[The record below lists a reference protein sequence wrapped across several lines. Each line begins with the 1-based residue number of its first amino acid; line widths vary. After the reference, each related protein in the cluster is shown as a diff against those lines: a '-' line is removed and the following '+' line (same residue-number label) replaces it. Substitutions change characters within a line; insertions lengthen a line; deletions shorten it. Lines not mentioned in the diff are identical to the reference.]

1 MGADSKL
8 PMGNIL
14 RNGERGS
21 VYYKRM
27 TDGIIDGGISP
38 TFPDSL
44 VYNTSTTVDINSEIS
59 DTHYIYQANIPESP
73 SSGGGELSGLVFR
86 FTATNT
92 SPSAEDYYGYK
103 GLIFYRLKDLPVQ
116 KGALNI
122 SNDSITSAPTSNHVE
137 DLLVY
142 STSSKN
148 KRKNP
153 NWDYIIQF
161 GNLSGKL
168 EGEVVEIDGSM
179 MAMRDPY
186 ITYED
191 AMSAEA
197 VFKGPKRILK
207 RYKTYNETLGC
218 DIIRLQTKKG
228 AWYGAGMLGHTRFT
242 PRDNRKWYTDEPEL
256 RKTYNDLVKHQ
267 YIEVLKENPEIRN
280 SLVPESQQTSFTP
293 EKTSMIKQAM
303 FSPTYRTAAVATDSG
318 DNSPAM
324 DISYAKLDAGS
335 EYANGEGIGLHMHAL
350 WRYDDSNL
358 PRYGDET
365 ASSSTMARAICSF
378 TTSALPAP
386 VQLDSSFGIQGVAG
400 GSDNHSD
407 PHTICGRIDIVL
419 KVNSM
424 AHAQAYHPLNL
435 EYNTSTTDEHGNI
448 GLERGM
454 FVLFHENH
462 PTPNGGDS
470 TYSATGHIFDSHTG
484 MEDISGSSGALG
496 GDVTTAAGV
505 GIMGWWMGSFA
516 GKLYVLPMAHRAN
529 ALLSSNHD
537 WDSNWVISDHQEW
550 YDDHGDSNA
559 SGGNTNNV
567 MCVTSEAMSS
577 IGNHFIE
584 IPYGVFLRFSIII
597 HNPDDKYASVV
608 ISNSET
614 EEMYGVFEMPNG
626 YHEGHS
632 TDDNDGL
639 NDFGDGSWPKFLS
652 MFLQTCK
659 ADINTNNDSS
669 TATNITNFTETD
681 WNTALGKD
689 GLGHNEKY
697 DMESSVYIDG
707 IYGAGFFSDATNN
720 STRWGNGKFR
730 SPIEITNDEVVLEVA
745 KAYRAENNTH
755 GTDCSILFTK
765 KNTGVYGPNRNSILI
780 GHEDYKAI
788 VGNNESTWSGN
799 EKAALWFHNFNQ
811 DSVFTA
817 GELNENDMSTF
828 TAGQVNIKR
837 GDDSPAANR
846 LMSAA
851 ASTTGSTPDI
861 YLGKQ
866 MTEEALTESADSEVG
881 DTAGDIRLATYDGS
895 SNRDDTVNGG
905 FYCDGFSQKGVISLD
920 YALNGK
926 IGAREHIL
934 ASSKIIRVLG
944 PRELVVANPNLLRT
958 ASGPR
963 AAAKTFRVWNYNKN
977 DTTSAYNDVKIEE
990 INASTGYVRLDTV
1003 ITDEVTDNNCQGW
1016 FIGPVAYWFWM
1027 HFFNQTTDGSS
1038 NATPIANRTYGSVD
1052 AFIMDKDTGS
1062 GEQPV
1067 VTSGFTWNECLI
1079 TDGSSLDNSWMIEFE
1094 DEVSSVDLITDYGF
1108 GTIKDEESKPTM
1120 FDGPKGFVNRVSVDK
1135 AESKYIDLGAVIQ
1148 KDKNLKPGDP
1158 VAFIAKGALDNRN
1171 GENFGV
1177 TVGTSTHGTATS
1189 QPQLF
1194 AQYFD
1199 TLPNSPTLNM
1209 NPLEGNEYYPEFT
1222 WAVDDDDLWYV
1233 LMLVSDTSVTN
1244 QYSNAIFHYPMN
1256 ADGVHGV
1263 TVADGDLVNRLEH
1276 LIGDSGTAQNTIQSG
1291 TTPKYDVEGIA
1302 GNAIRTNSGSVK
1314 YDRSSGNTFTEL
1326 TFAFSILCHVTPDV
1340 YDSGTMGSGSAAE
1353 QYIWEHDGAHL
1364 IYHADDQRYELEVYK
1379 FETGLSARTHPSD
1392 SVVVEGFGPV
1402 PDGETPVMVCAVF
1415 DAELDSGNVKLYI
1428 DGKLAGQSGPMQGGG
1443 SGAES
1448 ISWFNTGTGSA
1459 GSDGKDKCHV
1469 GLGQFQIGSDH
1480 SASNEDYFDGLI
1492 EEVVVYTVPVYP
1504 VVPSD
1509 GRFVLTKKL
1518 KELNRVTDGAQAYQ
1532 VRLFVKDYHNIR
1544 GTSTKE
1550 VAASS
1555 SVRLQKAAFRLT

>member
-8 PMGNIL
+8 PMGNII
-14 RNGERGS
+14 RNGQRGS

-73 SSGGGELSGLVFR
+73 ASSGGELSGMVFR

-103 GLIFYRLKDLPVQ
+103 GLLFYRLKDLPVQ
-116 KGALNI
+116 KGSLNI
-122 SNDSITSAPTSNHVE
+122 SNDSITSAPTGNHVE

-142 STSSKN
+142 STTSKN
-148 KRKNP
+148 KGKNP

-168 EGEVVEIDGSM
+168 EGEVVEIDGALMS
-179 MAMRDPY
+179 MRDPY

-191 AMSAEA
+191 AMSGSEGTDP
-197 VFKGPKRILK
+197 FKGGKGKLK

-228 AWYGAGMLGHTRFT
+228 AWYGAGMLGKTRFT

-256 RKTYNDLVKHQ
+256 RRKFNHLVKHRH
-267 YIEVLKENPEIRN
+267 IEVLKDSPVIRN
-280 SLVPESQQTSFTP
+280 RMVPESQTTSFIP

-303 FSPTYRTAAVATDSG
+303 YAPTYRTAAVATDG
-318 DNSPAM
+318 DNSSEAM

-335 EYANGEGIGLHMHAL
+335 EYARGEGIGLHMHAL

-378 TTSALPAP
+378 TTTALPVP
-386 VQLDSSFGIQGVAG
+386 TQLDSSFGIQGVTG
-400 GSDNHSD
+400 SSDNHSD
-407 PHTICGRIDIVL
+407 PHTICGRLDIVL

-424 AHAQAYHPLNL
+424 AHAQAFHPRLL
-435 EYNTSTTDEHGNI
+435 EHNTSTTDGEGNI
-448 GLERGM
+448 SLERGM

-462 PTPNGGDS
+462 PTPNSGDS
-470 TYSATGHIFDSHTG
+470 TYSATGHIFDYHTG
-484 MEDISGSSGALG
+484 MEDTSNASGTLG
-496 GDVTTAAGV
+496 GAVQTAAGV

-529 ALLSSNHD
+529 ALLNANHD
-537 WDSNWVISDHQEW
+537 WDSNWVITDHQHW
-550 YDDHGDSNA
+550 YTSHGDSNS

-567 MCVTSEAMSS
+567 MCVTSEAMAS

-584 IPYGVFLRFSIII
+584 IPYGVFLRFSVII

-608 ISNSET
+608 ISNAET

-626 YHEGHS
+626 YTEANS
-632 TDDNDGL
+632 TNDNDGL
-639 NDFGDGSWPKFLS
+639 NDFSDGKWPKFLS
-652 MFLQTCK
+652 MFLQTLK
-659 ADINTNNDSS
+659 AELNTSDDSS
-669 TATNITNFTETD
+669 TASNITNFSETD
-681 WNTALGKD
+681 WNTALSKD
-689 GLGHNEKY
+689 GMGHNEKY

-707 IYGAGFFSDATNN
+707 IYGAGFYSDAVNA

-730 SPIEITNDEVVLEVA
+730 SPIEITNDEVVLEVDEQ
-745 KAYRAENNTH
+745 YRAENNTH

-788 VGNNESTWSGN
+788 IGNNESTWSGN

-811 DSVFTA
+811 SSVFTA

-828 TAGQVNIKR
+828 TAGQVNVKR
-837 GDDSPAANR
+837 GDATTAGNR
-846 LMSAA
+846 LISAA

-881 DTAGDIRLATYDGS
+881 DTSGDIRLATYDGS

-905 FYCDGFSQKGVISLD
+905 FYADGFSQKGIISLD
-920 YALNGK
+920 YALNGQ
-926 IGAREHIL
+926 IAAREHIL
-934 ASSKIIRVLG
+934 ASAKILRVLG
-944 PRELVVANPNLLRT
+944 PRELIVANVNLLRT

-963 AAAKTFRVWNYNKN
+963 AAAKTFRVWNYNKDDGVSN
-977 DTTSAYNDVKIEE
+977 YNDVKIEE
-990 INASTGYVRLDTV
+990 MNATTGYVRLDTV
-1003 ITDEVTDNNCQGW
+1003 ITDEVTDDNCQGW
-1016 FIGPVAYWFWM
+1016 FIGPVAYWFWL
-1027 HFFNQTTDGSS
+1027 HFFNHTTDGSS
-1038 NATPIANRTYGSVD
+1038 NASPIANRTYGSVD

-1067 VTSGFTWNECLI
+1067 VTAGFTWNECLI
-1079 TDGSSLDNSWMIEFE
+1079 TDGSGLDNSWNIDFD
-1094 DEVSSVDLITDYGF
+1094 DEVSSVDLLTDYGF
-1108 GTIKDEESKPTM
+1108 GTIKDETKESKPSM
-1120 FDGPKGFVNRVSVDK
+1120 FDGPRGFVNRVSVDK
-1135 AESKYIDLGAVIQ
+1135 AEAKYVDLGEVIQ

-1171 GENFGV
+1171 GENFGI
-1177 TVGTSTHGTATS
+1177 TVGTSTHGTTTT

-1199 TLPNSPTLNM
+1199 RLPTNPVLTM
-1209 NPLEGNEYYPEFT
+1209 QPLEDNEYFPEFK
-1222 WAVDDDDLWYV
+1222 WEIEDDDLWYG
-1233 LMLVSDTSVTN
+1233 LILVSDTSVTN

-1256 ADGVHGV
+1256 SEGVHGV

-1291 TTPKYDVEGIA
+1291 TTPKFDAEGIA

-1314 YDRSSGNTFTEL
+1314 YDRSSGNTL
-1326 TFAFSILCHVTPDV
+1326 TDLGFAFSILCHVTPDI
-1340 YDSGTMGSGSAAE
+1340 YDSSSMGTGSAAE

-1364 IYHADDQRYELEVYK
+1364 IYHADEQKYELTVFKLEN
-1379 FETGLSARTHPSD
+1379 GLSARTHPSD
-1392 SVVVEGFGPV
+1392 SVMIEGYGPI

-1415 DAELDSGNVKLYI
+1415 DAELDSGNIKLYI
-1428 DGKLAGQSGPMQGGG
+1428 DGKLSAQSGPSQGGG
-1443 SGAES
+1443 SGSEQT
-1448 ISWFNTGTGSA
+1448 SWFNTGTGDV
-1459 GSDGKDKCHV
+1459 GQNEKDKCHV
-1469 GLGQFQIGSDH
+1469 GLGQFQIGSDQGA
-1480 SASNEDYFDGLI
+1480 SAEDYFDGLI
-1492 EEVVVYTVPVYP
+1492 EEVVVYPVPIYP

-1509 GRFVLTKKL
+1509 QKFILTKKL
-1518 KELNRVTDGAQAYQ
+1518 RELSRVSDSPQA
-1532 VRLFVKDYHNIR
+1532 
-1544 GTSTKE
+1544 
-1550 VAASS
+1550 
-1555 SVRLQKAAFRLT
+1555 